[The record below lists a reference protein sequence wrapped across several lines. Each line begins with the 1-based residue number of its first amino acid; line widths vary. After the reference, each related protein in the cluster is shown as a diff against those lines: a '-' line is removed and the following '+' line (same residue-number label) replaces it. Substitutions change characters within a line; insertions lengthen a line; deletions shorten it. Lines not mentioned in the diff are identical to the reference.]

1 MAISQGNHLDNL
13 TKADPLLADLA
24 AEFQKSIKF
33 EYRNGSIG
41 RITAA
46 FLSTPFVLNIQ
57 KSIANIFQLTIKKSL
72 NTYVLQEVLINHFHQ
87 CVQAKRPGTFTV
99 FLI

>member
-1 MAISQGNHLDNL
+1 MAISQGTHLDNL
-13 TKADPLLADLA
+13 TKADLLLADLA
-24 AEFQKSIKF
+24 AEFQRSIKF

-57 KSIANIFQLTIKKSL
+57 KSIANIFQLTIKQSSSM
-72 NTYVLQEVLINHFHQ
+72 YMLQEVLINHFHQ